1 MSGNLHTDC
10 HLSPPGVPIETASD
24 CASVRRPAGDVM
36 RWRAVACVGCLVP
49 LTGCNL
55 AYYAGHN
62 LANESI
68 SRVDEARLAHRLRA
82 EAKAAWFEVCRQH
95 AGRTLTSEFAEG
107 FVEGYADYLEH
118 GGTPRPPA
126 VPPPRYRRSGYLSPE
141 GHVLIKDYLAGFQ
154 YGAEVA
160 CATGRRQFLTVP
172 VLVSE
177 EQPEPPLSLV
187 KIPAP
192 PETPSELMP
201 PPVGPP
207 PSAPSSGLPDPK
219 PIPPPPLPPKTDA
232 PGSEPLPPVEV
243 PTVLLPPLSRPDP
256 LPAAPV
262 VQPASAELP
271 ATVPPVAD
279 RPPPLPPTPELP
291 KQ

>member
-1 MSGNLHTDC
+1 
-10 HLSPPGVPIETASD
+10 
-24 CASVRRPAGDVM
+24 M
-36 RWRAVACVGCLVP
+36 RWKAVLCVGGLAP

-62 LANESI
+62 LTNESI
-68 SRVDEARLAHRLRA
+68 SRVDEQRLAHRLRA
-82 EAKAAWFEVCRQH
+82 EAKAAWWEVCRQH
-95 AGRTLTSEFAEG
+95 SGRTLSSEFAEG

-126 VPPPRYRRSGYLSPE
+126 VPPPRFRRSGYLSPE
-141 GHVLIKDYLAGFQ
+141 GHVLVKDYLAGFQ

-177 EQPEPPLSLV
+177 DKPEQPLSIT

-201 PPVGPP
+201 PPLPIP
-207 PSAPSSGLPDPK
+207 TAPGLPDPK
-219 PIPPPPLPPKTDA
+219 PIPSPSLPPKTEPTPDV
-232 PGSEPLPPVEV
+232 PKVEPLPPVEV
-243 PTVLLPPLSRPDP
+243 PMVSLPPLSRPEP
-256 LPAAPV
+256 VSIPV
-262 VQPASAELP
+262 VIPASVELP
-271 ATVPPVAD
+271 VTVPPVAD
-279 RPPPLPPTPELP
+279 RPPPLPPTPEPP
-291 KQ
+291 K